1 MDPGRNSEPFR
12 RSFDSFIVLPYLCA
26 AQVIATSMGQLL
38 TDMLGTAAQDGNPPS
53 LAPLLSFMQKDIHLH
68 GSKVEL
74 GPRNDAA
81 NGPIQVVAKDLML
94 MSYEAVRSSGASRD
108 HNVSPEECRRG

>member
-1 MDPGRNSEPFR
+1 
-12 RSFDSFIVLPYLCA
+12 
-26 AQVIATSMGQLL
+26 MGQLL
-38 TDMLGTAAQDGNPPS
+38 TDSLSLYGPEEELPLLLEIAGLAGTLLGTAAKDGNPPS
-53 LAPLLSFMQKDIHLH
+53 LAALLSFMQKFIHLH

-81 NGPIQVVAKDLML
+81 NGPVQVVAKDLML
-94 MSYEAVRSSGASRD
+94 MSYEAVCLSGALRD

>member
-1 MDPGRNSEPFR
+1 MDPGQNSEPFC

-53 LAPLLSFMQKDIHLH
+53 LAPLLSFMQKFIHLH

-81 NGPIQVVAKDLML
+81 NGPVQVVAKDPML
-94 MSYEAVRSSGASRD
+94 MSYEAVCWSREHRHNQACGAA
-108 HNVSPEECRRG
+108 C